1 MNIVEQLQQT
11 FFSFLTQHFSLQPAI
26 IQKCSFIINADPA
39 KQQFGDLNTNTAL
52 ILAKHLKRKPT
63 DIAQEIAQQFSHEII
78 EHIEIAGPG
87 FLNFFLK
94 MDAFQLIAQQLLEQ
108 KKSFFKT
115 SDLEPKKYCIEFVS
129 ANPTGPLHFGHGRG
143 GIIGDVLGNIL
154 RFLGHNVNQ
163 EFYINDAGRQ
173 IKKLGESFKTRC
185 QQFVGMDV
193 SLPEDA
199 YHGQYLIDLAKEFM
213 AQRGKQR
220 LDQPQEFFENYAKK
234 KLLEQIKKT
243 LSMYG
248 IAFDTWFS
256 EKTLHETNAIEKA
269 LEYLEKKGH
278 LYEKDGAIWFK
289 STAFVDDKDRVVRKA
304 SGDLTYVSA
313 DVAYMQNKI
322 ERGFNHLIMI
332 LGHDHHSYAIRLQG
346 VKKALGFEQY
356 PLDIVLY
363 QLVKMK
369 ENGQVVRLSKRAG
382 RIITLND
389 VIETVGTDV
398 ARFFYLN
405 RKADAQLEFD
415 LELALK
421 KTDENPVY
429 YIQYAYVRTG
439 SILQKVDS
447 VEQLK
452 NIDSKDAHYI
462 GQEERFLLKKIIA
475 LKELLT
481 GIGNNHQTH
490 LLAYYVVELAQVFS
504 SYYAKNRVIDPDNI
518 SRSRGRLLITVLV
531 RNTLALCFN
540 VLGISQPEH
549 M

>member
-1 MNIVEQLQQT
+1 
-11 FFSFLTQHFSLQPAI
+11 
-26 IQKCSFIINADPA
+26 
-39 KQQFGDLNTNTAL
+39 
-52 ILAKHLKRKPT
+52 
-63 DIAQEIAQQFSHEII
+63 
-78 EHIEIAGPG
+78 
-87 FLNFFLK
+87 
-94 MDAFQLIAQQLLEQ
+94 
-108 KKSFFKT
+108 
-115 SDLEPKKYCIEFVS
+115 
-129 ANPTGPLHFGHGRG
+129 
-143 GIIGDVLGNIL
+143 
-154 RFLGHNVNQ
+154 
-163 EFYINDAGRQ
+163 
-173 IKKLGESFKTRC
+173 
-185 QQFVGMDV
+185 
-193 SLPEDA
+193 
-199 YHGQYLIDLAKEFM
+199 
-213 AQRGKQR
+213 
-220 LDQPQEFFENYAKK
+220 
-234 KLLEQIKKT
+234 
-243 LSMYG
+243 
-248 IAFDTWFS
+248 
-256 EKTLHETNAIEKA
+256 
-269 LEYLEKKGH
+269 
-278 LYEKDGAIWFK
+278 
-289 STAFVDDKDRVVRKA
+289 
-304 SGDLTYVSA
+304 
-313 DVAYMQNKI
+313 MQNKI